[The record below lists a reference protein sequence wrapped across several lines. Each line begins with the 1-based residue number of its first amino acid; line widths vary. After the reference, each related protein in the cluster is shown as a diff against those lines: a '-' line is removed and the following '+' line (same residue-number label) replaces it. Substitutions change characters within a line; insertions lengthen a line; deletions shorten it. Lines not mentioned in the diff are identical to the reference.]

1 MAEQNTFTVD
11 TTPQTETVISNDGS
25 TEGLTPDEQD
35 SLAVGEEI
43 TAQQENLLAGKYK
56 NAQEL
61 ENAYIELEKKLGEK
75 SAPDSQEQ
83 SSEEPE
89 TEAKTDTDEKPESPD
104 GYAFLED
111 LYEQASSEK
120 GEISKDMMDKL
131 SSMSKQDIIQNFL
144 QFRAD
149 AESKYQAIPDLSQQ
163 DVKELKGLVGGDQ
176 NYANMLQW
184 AQTNLTEQEIGMFD
198 AVMQNGDINSAF
210 FAVNSLAQRYN
221 DRVGYDGKMLTGN
234 APSNK
239 GDTYRSQAEMVAAM
253 SDPKYDKDPAYRRDR
268 AGSPPLPNP
277 HQVA

>member
-1 MAEQNTFTVD
+1 MTYDAGTDTV
-11 TTPQTETVISNDGS
+11 S
-25 TEGLTPDEQD
+25 TSENLTPDEQD
-35 SLAVGEEI
+35 SLQVGEEMQN
-43 TAQQENLLAGKYK
+43 QQEQMLAGKYK

-89 TEAKTDTDEKPESPD
+89 AEAKTDTDEKTESPD
-104 GYAFLED
+104 SFAFLED

-120 GEISKDMMDKL
+120 GEISKEMIAKL
-131 SSMSKQDIIQNFL
+131 DGMSKQDIIQSFL

-149 AESKYQAIPDLSQQ
+149 AQSKYQAIPDLTEQ
-163 DVKELKGLVGGDQ
+163 DVTQLKGLVGGDK

-184 AQTNLTEQEIGMFD
+184 AQSNLTEQEIRMFD
-198 AVMQNGDINSAF
+198 SVMASGDVNSAF

-221 DRVGYDGKMLTGN
+221 DRVGYDGRMLTGN
-234 APSNK
+234 APSDK

-253 SDPKYDKDPAYRRDR
+253 SDPKYDKDPAYRRDVMEK
-268 AGSPPLPNP
+268 
-277 HQVA
+277 VARSDMKF

>member
-1 MAEQNTFTVD
+1 MAETMTYDAGTDTV
-11 TTPQTETVISNDGS
+11 S
-25 TEGLTPDEQD
+25 TSENLTPDEQE
-35 SLAVGEEI
+35 SLQVGEEMQN
-43 TAQQENLLAGKYK
+43 QQEQMLAGKYK

-75 SAPDSQEQ
+75 SGEVSEEP

-89 TEAKTDTDEKPESPD
+89 AEAKTDTDEKTESAD

-120 GEISKDMMDKL
+120 GEISKEMISKL
-131 SSMSKQDIIQNFL
+131 NDMSKQDIIQNFL

-149 AESKYQAIPDLSQQ
+149 AANKYQAIPDLSQQ

-176 NYANMLQW
+176 NYSNMLQW
-184 AQTNLTEQEIGMFD
+184 AQTNLTEQEINMFD
-198 AVMQNGDINSAF
+198 SVMQNGDINSAF

-234 APSNK
+234 APSDK
-239 GDTYRSQAEMVAAM
+239 GDTYRSQAEMGAAM
-253 SDPKYDKDPAYRRDR
+253 SDPKYDKDPAYRRDVMEK
-268 AGSPPLPNP
+268 
-277 HQVA
+277 VARSDMKF

>member
-1 MAEQNTFTVD
+1 MAETMTYDAGTDTV
-11 TTPQTETVISNDGS
+11 S
-25 TEGLTPDEQD
+25 TSENLTPDEQE
-35 SLAVGEEI
+35 SLQVGEEMQ
-43 TAQQENLLAGKYK
+43 TQQEQMLAGKYK

-75 SAPDSQEQ
+75 SAGDSQEE
-83 SSEEPE
+83 SSDEPE
-89 TEAKTDTDEKPESPD
+89 AEAKTDTDEKTESAD

-120 GEISKDMMDKL
+120 GEISKEMISKL
-131 SSMSKQDIIQNFL
+131 NDMSKQDIIQNFL

-149 AESKYQAIPDLSQQ
+149 AANKYQAIPDLSQQ

-176 NYANMLQW
+176 NYSNMLQW
-184 AQTNLTEQEIGMFD
+184 AQSNLTEQEIGMFD
-198 AVMQNGDINSAF
+198 SVMGSGDINAAF

-234 APSNK
+234 APSDK

-253 SDPKYDKDPAYRRDR
+253 SDPKYDKDPAYRRDVMEK
-268 AGSPPLPNP
+268 
-277 HQVA
+277 VARSDMKF

>member
-1 MAEQNTFTVD
+1 MAETMTYDAGTDTV
-11 TTPQTETVISNDGS
+11 S
-25 TEGLTPDEQD
+25 TSENLTPDEQD
-35 SLAVGEEI
+35 SLQVGEEMQN
-43 TAQQENLLAGKYK
+43 QQEQMLAGKYK

-89 TEAKTDTDEKPESPD
+89 AEAKTDTDEKTESPD
-104 GYAFLED
+104 SFAFLED

-120 GEISKDMMDKL
+120 GEISKEMIAKL
-131 SSMSKQDIIQNFL
+131 DGMSKQDIIQSFL

-149 AESKYQAIPDLSQQ
+149 AQSKYQAIPDLTEQ
-163 DVKELKGLVGGDQ
+163 DVTQLKGLVGGDK

-184 AQTNLTEQEIGMFD
+184 AQSNLTEQEIRMFD
-198 AVMQNGDINSAF
+198 SVMASGDVNSAF

-221 DRVGYDGKMLTGN
+221 DRVGYDGRMLTGN
-234 APSNK
+234 APSDK

-253 SDPKYDKDPAYRRDR
+253 SDPKYDKDPAYRRDVMEK
-268 AGSPPLPNP
+268 
-277 HQVA
+277 VARSDMKF